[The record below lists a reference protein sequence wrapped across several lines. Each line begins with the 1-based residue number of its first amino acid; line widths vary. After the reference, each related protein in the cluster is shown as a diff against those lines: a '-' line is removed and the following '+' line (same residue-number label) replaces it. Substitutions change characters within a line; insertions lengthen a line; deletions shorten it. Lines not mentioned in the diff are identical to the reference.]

1 MDPILAVSPHRLKN
15 LASQLYYNGKRT
27 PVMKRS
33 QAIALTAL
41 TASLAAGFTVY
52 LLNRRKHA
60 KRKDFVANAGY
71 EMAYDIHFPVRYS
84 KPGRVG
90 RRDNFDQRN
99 SQPSSF

>member
-1 MDPILAVSPHRLKN
+1 
-15 LASQLYYNGKRT
+15 
-27 PVMKRS
+27 MKRS

-84 KPGRVG
+84 KPGRVD

>member
-1 MDPILAVSPHRLKN
+1 
-15 LASQLYYNGKRT
+15 
-27 PVMKRS
+27 MKRS